1 MSKLEVIDGKQTTW
15 DGLWWHSECQYY
27 SSAVISL
34 AQLRKF
40 KGNVRLYV
48 KKNRYYNNGK
58 NGRPNYHFSLRDAN
72 SDNVRELELQDVDDD
87 MHCENLHTE
96 TGDYFECSECG
107 ETWKVENAHWM
118 KSFEYCPSCGRKI
131 Q

>member
-15 DGLWWHSECQYY
+15 DGLWWHPECQYY

-48 KKNRYYNNGK
+48 KKNRYYNKGE
-58 NGRPNYHFSLRDAN
+58 NGRPNYHFSLRDAK
-72 SDNVRELELQDVDDD
+72 SDSVRELELQDIDDD
-87 MHCENLHTE
+87 ACCENLYVV
-96 TGDYFECSECG
+96 TGDYFECSGCG
-107 ETWKVENAHWM
+107 ETWKVENANWI